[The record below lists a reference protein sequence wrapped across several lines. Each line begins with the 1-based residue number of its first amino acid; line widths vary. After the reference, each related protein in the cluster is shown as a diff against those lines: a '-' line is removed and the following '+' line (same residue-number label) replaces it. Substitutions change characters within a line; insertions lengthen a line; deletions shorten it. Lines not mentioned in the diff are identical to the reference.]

1 MVAIIP
7 EIPSNTASSATH
19 GQVLQRERGDWDI
32 RAFFRV
38 RGLAEDGDAA
48 PLAEPLR
55 RLLSAM
61 RPDKLRLLNF

>member
-7 EIPSNTASSATH
+7 EIPSNTTSSAAH
-19 GQVLQRERGDWDI
+19 GQVLQRERGAWGM

-48 PLAEPLR
+48 PLAEPW

-61 RPDKLRLLNF
+61 RPDKLRLLNV

>member
-7 EIPSNTASSATH
+7 ENPSSTASSATH
-19 GQVLQRERGDWDI
+19 GQVLQRERDAWGM

-55 RLLSAM
+55 WLLSAM
-61 RPDKLRLLNF
+61 RPDKLRLLNV